1 MSCKQTLFQLF
12 SGTLKLLTDSIVTG
26 VKINE
31 KKIASKEEYE
41 RKLYENYKHTSK
53 SRFNVNKEPCN

>member
-1 MSCKQTLFQLF
+1 MTIEHEQ
-12 SGTLKLLTDSIVTG
+12 

-41 RKLYENYKHTSK
+41 RKLYKNYKHISTSLLQ
-53 SRFNVNKEPCN
+53 C